1 MYRIDDAQNIFL
13 TRSDTC
19 SLKLSVVDDNDTPYD
34 YSNDLVQLTIK
45 TNTYTP
51 ITVIQKNIV
60 GDTFKIDPDDT
71 KSLSYGKYL
80 YDVQIITN
88 SNDVYT
94 VIGPCIF
101 VLTDEVNFNVAR

>member
-1 MYRIDDAQNIFL
+1 MYKIDDDQNIFL

-51 ITVIQKNIV
+51 VIVIQKNIV

-71 KSLSYGKYL
+71 KNLQYGRYL

-94 VIGPCIF
+94 VIGPCNF
-101 VLTDEVNFNVAR
+101 VLNDEVNFNVER